1 MLSNIQNETL
11 QNRQKLSMSLTI
23 VFLMLT
29 STLLAVV
36 QDFSADEPSEA
47 NGFQEGQRIGQSIAQ
62 STAQSGQGEW
72 TGFQDPWHETS
83 HPSITDLMW
92 ADPGVMSGI
101 ITDLSAI
108 EALAPMYAGLL
119 EESAK
124 DDHDNDGINDLN
136 DLDDDNDGIYDL
148 LERFDGCYG
157 THPFDHD
164 NDGILDAED
173 WDDDNDG
180 ILEGPIDYA
189 ALEAEGLDPR
199 NVSTDRYL
207 DENIVHPWTGAAVGS
222 FYLAD
227 QNPMDH
233 DNDGVT
239 DEDSDGAGPGRYDE
253 DDDNDARIDQ
263 FKWPCDLDNDGIQ
276 DYFDNDDDGDG
287 VSDVEDSHPYD
298 ASITSSHTAAGNLYD
313 EAVSWDFN
321 SYRIYSGGV
330 NYLNAELNRVNAV
343 NAPSVTS
350 NAPNGIPA
358 FTTIIDGDL
367 DGDMIPNFL
376 DPDNDNDGTP
386 DSADTDDDNDGILD
400 MSDPDDDNDG
410 IHDVCVN
417 IDVNGDNKGDYN
429 GLLNGEPTALDAST
443 LAGGLAYVTSSG
455 VGTSAQSGMGM
466 TVDIVA
472 DPASGGAITSV
483 TINNPGYG
491 YSVGTQISINGGNSG
506 ASIAVASVNTVDFE
520 IPGADGDND
529 GNTDCEIDYDQDL
542 DDDRLRPFD
551 QNYNSIYDWLDPD
564 MGGTPT
570 PDNLGDITVSG
581 DASNFE
587 YDLDD
592 DQIENENDS
601 FPLDKTSD
609 VATWNCPTA
618 ANPNPVNPDER
629 CTSRR
634 ASFSQFNDWDGDGIS
649 NWDDVDD
656 DGDGIIDV
664 LDIDWDCDLDN
675 DADLHAINGALYR
688 DDGPNSVDSD
698 IDGDGLEN
706 DIDWDDDNDGIA
718 DIYDPDDGNCGTVDY
733 DPSDAFARPYY
744 PVDDGGSLDG
754 SQDSTPYTDNATDHW
769 NLIFWHNP
777 FADVML
783 NYNGYDATTSPATP
797 GTVPEFYWFMFAR
810 WSPYNGGNDWDI
822 DADGDSLTNGL
833 DTDQDADGLPDWWDQ
848 DEGNDGQ
855 MDVDDPKMGGSF
867 NLSQCGWTAG
877 NLGGGYVCGYQYA
890 VAYHMP
896 LNGVN
901 AQFGSPYSTRPDAFV
916 DQGATP
922 GGPSNNW
929 SCTPGAQG
937 GCYHYDFG
945 GDGTI
950 ESGISHLQMTDNRD
964 AFVTWVG
971 LLTGLWQWT
980 SDNGPV
986 ADFPD
991 ELGADLLKNDVDGD
1005 VDGDFTN
1012 MTVDLDNDYDAVYD
1026 WYDVDDDNDGIW
1038 DYFEID
1044 SDDDWDN
1051 DAGQE
1056 NGNFFSGTN
1065 CDDNDDDGND
1075 ADVDEDG
1082 FFQAVWDRGIMSQ
1095 GLREP
1100 SLYDVDNDNDG
1111 VPDAEDTD
1119 DDNNGI
1125 LDVDQALLPGCF
1137 WGEEESPF
1145 DHDNDGIVNWADND
1159 WDGDGITN
1167 AVELTI
1173 SITQAFDHDNDGARD
1188 DIDED
1193 DDEDGMKDED
1203 EVLLW
1208 PTRFDRNSTN
1218 PWDHDDFG
1226 NGEGIAN
1233 PLDSNTGPDAID
1245 EDDDNDTR
1253 ADLDFDHLE
1262 ETYIS
1267 TLPCYNG
1274 GETSD
1279 WDSDNDCKLD
1289 SEDKAPTFITL
1300 NLPNELWLDAQTPA
1314 IFSGHVDWVNPTT
1327 QQFEPAPGL
1336 PVQVH
1341 IEWTGNNT
1349 TAIETIDVLTTASG
1363 NFSVGQ
1369 FLYPE
1374 DLTVG
1379 DNTTYRVYAEVTEM
1393 FAFNGNQSQSYYV
1406 GAEANLTADIFMNDY
1421 FRSDEQPFWV
1431 DMWSYYSA
1439 DVQRGIFNNLIPSV
1453 PMTFSVRGG
1462 IFGNL
1467 TSPTNFTGLGGDGY
1481 RSGASGLVSVTFVQD
1496 VGINGVWKQIQW
1508 NSTRDNGQ
1516 GKVPGGYEEVAW
1528 NSNKGM
1534 LEPLLDSNGDII
1546 EYDYTNTSLPAG
1558 DYEVTA
1564 SVRPDLAMEWPFPYL
1579 HGDDTEPQ
1587 SIRVMHRMNI
1597 EAQMIFEGTNP
1608 VYYFDATINN
1618 GDGTFGNWATLF
1630 HQEALNGAGLV
1641 FNDISRAKPY
1651 PTNWDGSP
1659 ESLIGE
1665 AANLRNF
1672 ISTNSTHWFINLV
1685 NGGDSDLPPCG
1696 AVNPTDPNS
1705 EVRCEI
1711 VPELNTGDSLQII
1724 GSVTNRTNDP
1734 WDADPVALQVD
1745 VDGNGQ
1751 FLGAGETAYTQR
1763 PVMNNGVAGFD
1774 YNWSWYS
1781 QYGSGTYGMRVDFTN
1796 SAYYFTGNSS
1806 TLAATGAYI
1815 NVTVVGTTDF
1825 QTTSLPR
1832 LYRNSSTTIQAKLVD
1847 NSLQPVRNV
1856 PVNYTWSADGRSGVN
1871 YTDENGFF
1879 EIPFNISAQD
1889 ALGDFTLQFEFA
1901 GTPLL
1906 KGNTMVQ
1913 EVWVVSRTYL
1923 SVVSADPNLRQS
1935 GDRWDFTAQVVDDN
1949 KTSIRDPGGAA
1960 LDGANS
1966 GLVDVIFEG
1975 TDFNGVFHRQ
1985 VVATLAP
1992 SAGLISLPEPQPD
2005 NSHLCFYDGN
2015 GDSIPDRDFNQDGIL
2030 DRNETVGCLK
2040 SNISPLNPQ
2049 LLREDPESFLPD
2061 GFGPVNVI
2069 LRFEENLPNEGCQE
2083 LQPSALTIQGAWD
2096 PCTSVP
2102 GNDHFRLKMTNNAN
2116 GFSLIGRTSLT
2127 VDDQIVYTSEI
2138 NPVTGEV
2145 VPKPM
2150 IVTGQ
2155 LQDELGTNLTNRNIR
2170 VTYEMINGQSN
2181 PTSCQTGMTDMNGQY
2196 SILCPLSDVM
2206 AGKAKVSVTYS
2217 SYDNNDAYR
2226 YENKTVQTE
2235 FDVFSNSTLTISEV
2249 GPFKSSVESWTAPN
2263 GSNYPVLYLKESYHI
2278 DAKLTQS
2285 NGQFVGGKCLN
2296 IYLDPQQNIRPVST
2310 IRTSEIDGTIEWFS
2324 GDPSQ
2329 NPTLK
2334 GVETTGGKLEGF
2346 RTLRIAFEPDVN
2358 VPGGCDKDSSN
2369 VLNGSFVDMDI
2380 LVRSRVDLQ
2389 VKQTWSHLAGNGLDN
2404 DEPVIGSIA
2413 LLRDRL
2419 DLAVENE
2426 EVWFVRQYWSAENS
2440 EWVVEGTNKSK
2451 TNEQGIA
2458 EFEWAFSG
2466 TSCDGEP
2473 CEGLWRIIAYYPG
2486 STKFAESQDNITHE
2500 LVYEVPQTIDA
2511 SSGFFT
2517 PGRSMAL
2524 GVLLMALLIGG
2535 LIYYQRAQERRQV
2548 QALKGILTDT
2558 MMQLEA
2564 SNEYIAAIFDCYKS
2578 LVKHFKRYGFMKKVY
2593 ETTREFE
2600 SAVRAAFN
2608 MVPAD
2613 QLSAFLSIFEEARYS
2628 DHTIDASH
2636 RDRALET
2643 LNAIVQSLTVAL
2655 GEEGSVTRKE
2665 LVGLYDK
2672 QTKAGEFVAA
2682 DGSVRQAGI
2691 VEGEGSDFKI

>member
-1 MLSNIQNETL
+1 
-11 QNRQKLSMSLTI
+11 
-23 VFLMLT
+23 
-29 STLLAVV
+29 
-36 QDFSADEPSEA
+36 
-47 NGFQEGQRIGQSIAQ
+47 
-62 STAQSGQGEW
+62 
-72 TGFQDPWHETS
+72 
-83 HPSITDLMW
+83 
-92 ADPGVMSGI
+92 
-101 ITDLSAI
+101 
-108 EALAPMYAGLL
+108 
-119 EESAK
+119 
-124 DDHDNDGINDLN
+124 
-136 DLDDDNDGIYDL
+136 
-148 LERFDGCYG
+148 
-157 THPFDHD
+157 
-164 NDGILDAED
+164 
-173 WDDDNDG
+173 
-180 ILEGPIDYA
+180 
-189 ALEAEGLDPR
+189 
-199 NVSTDRYL
+199 
-207 DENIVHPWTGAAVGS
+207 
-222 FYLAD
+222 
-227 QNPMDH
+227 
-233 DNDGVT
+233 
-239 DEDSDGAGPGRYDE
+239 
-253 DDDNDARIDQ
+253 
-263 FKWPCDLDNDGIQ
+263 
-276 DYFDNDDDGDG
+276 
-287 VSDVEDSHPYD
+287 
-298 ASITSSHTAAGNLYD
+298 
-313 EAVSWDFN
+313 
-321 SYRIYSGGV
+321 
-330 NYLNAELNRVNAV
+330 
-343 NAPSVTS
+343 
-350 NAPNGIPA
+350 
-358 FTTIIDGDL
+358 
-367 DGDMIPNFL
+367 
-376 DPDNDNDGTP
+376 
-386 DSADTDDDNDGILD
+386 
-400 MSDPDDDNDG
+400 
-410 IHDVCVN
+410 
-417 IDVNGDNKGDYN
+417 
-429 GLLNGEPTALDAST
+429 
-443 LAGGLAYVTSSG
+443 
-455 VGTSAQSGMGM
+455 
-466 TVDIVA
+466 
-472 DPASGGAITSV
+472 
-483 TINNPGYG
+483 
-491 YSVGTQISINGGNSG
+491 
-506 ASIAVASVNTVDFE
+506 
-520 IPGADGDND
+520 
-529 GNTDCEIDYDQDL
+529 
-542 DDDRLRPFD
+542 
-551 QNYNSIYDWLDPD
+551 
-564 MGGTPT
+564 
-570 PDNLGDITVSG
+570 
-581 DASNFE
+581 
-587 YDLDD
+587 
-592 DQIENENDS
+592 
-601 FPLDKTSD
+601 
-609 VATWNCPTA
+609 
-618 ANPNPVNPDER
+618 
-629 CTSRR
+629 
-634 ASFSQFNDWDGDGIS
+634 
-649 NWDDVDD
+649 
-656 DGDGIIDV
+656 
-664 LDIDWDCDLDN
+664 
-675 DADLHAINGALYR
+675 
-688 DDGPNSVDSD
+688 
-698 IDGDGLEN
+698 
-706 DIDWDDDNDGIA
+706 
-718 DIYDPDDGNCGTVDY
+718 
-733 DPSDAFARPYY
+733 
-744 PVDDGGSLDG
+744 
-754 SQDSTPYTDNATDHW
+754 
-769 NLIFWHNP
+769 
-777 FADVML
+777 
-783 NYNGYDATTSPATP
+783 
-797 GTVPEFYWFMFAR
+797 
-810 WSPYNGGNDWDI
+810 
-822 DADGDSLTNGL
+822 
-833 DTDQDADGLPDWWDQ
+833 
-848 DEGNDGQ
+848 
-855 MDVDDPKMGGSF
+855 
-867 NLSQCGWTAG
+867 
-877 NLGGGYVCGYQYA
+877 
-890 VAYHMP
+890 
-896 LNGVN
+896 
-901 AQFGSPYSTRPDAFV
+901 
-916 DQGATP
+916 
-922 GGPSNNW
+922 
-929 SCTPGAQG
+929 
-937 GCYHYDFG
+937 
-945 GDGTI
+945 
-950 ESGISHLQMTDNRD
+950 
-964 AFVTWVG
+964 
-971 LLTGLWQWT
+971 
-980 SDNGPV
+980 
-986 ADFPD
+986 
-991 ELGADLLKNDVDGD
+991 
-1005 VDGDFTN
+1005 
-1012 MTVDLDNDYDAVYD
+1012 
-1026 WYDVDDDNDGIW
+1026 
-1038 DYFEID
+1038 
-1044 SDDDWDN
+1044 
-1051 DAGQE
+1051 
-1056 NGNFFSGTN
+1056 
-1065 CDDNDDDGND
+1065 
-1075 ADVDEDG
+1075 
-1082 FFQAVWDRGIMSQ
+1082 
-1095 GLREP
+1095 
-1100 SLYDVDNDNDG
+1100 
-1111 VPDAEDTD
+1111 
-1119 DDNNGI
+1119 
-1125 LDVDQALLPGCF
+1125 
-1137 WGEEESPF
+1137 
-1145 DHDNDGIVNWADND
+1145 
-1159 WDGDGITN
+1159 
-1167 AVELTI
+1167 
-1173 SITQAFDHDNDGARD
+1173 
-1188 DIDED
+1188 
-1193 DDEDGMKDED
+1193 
-1203 EVLLW
+1203 
-1208 PTRFDRNSTN
+1208 
-1218 PWDHDDFG
+1218 
-1226 NGEGIAN
+1226 
-1233 PLDSNTGPDAID
+1233 
-1245 EDDDNDTR
+1245 
-1253 ADLDFDHLE
+1253 
-1262 ETYIS
+1262 
-1267 TLPCYNG
+1267 LPCYNG

-1289 SEDKAPTFITL
+1289 NEDKAPTFITL

-1439 DVQRGIFNNLIPSV
+1439 DVQRGVFNNLIPSV

-1528 NSNKGM
+1528 NSNTNM

-1564 SVRPDLAMEWPFPYL
+1564 SVRPDLGAEWPFPYL

-1651 PTNWDGSP
+1651 PTNWDGAP
-1659 ESLIGE
+1659 ESLTGE
-1665 AANLRNF
+1665 AANLRDF

-1685 NGGDSDLPPCG
+1685 NGGDGDLPPCG
-1696 AVNPTDPNS
+1696 AVDPTDPNS

-1724 GSVTNRTNDP
+1724 GSVTNRTDDP

-1763 PVMNNGVAGFD
+1763 PVMSNGVAEFD

-1806 TLAATGAYI
+1806 TLSATGAYI

-1949 KTSIRDPGGAA
+1949 KTSIRDSGGAA

-2083 LQPSALTIQGAWD
+2083 LQASALTIQGAWD

-2235 FDVFSNSTLTISEV
+2235 FDVFSNSTLAISEV

-2419 DLAVENE
+2419 DLAVENQ

-2451 TNEQGIA
+2451 TNEQGVA

-2486 STKFAESQDNITHE
+2486 STNFAESQDNITHE
-2500 LVYEVPQTIDA
+2500 LVYEMPQTIDT

-2636 RDRALET
+2636 RDRALQT

-2655 GEEGSVTRKE
+2655 GEEGSVSRKE
-2665 LVGLYDK
+2665 LVGLYEK